1 MRYTIRFYDQKKPKQ
16 WEFSLSGF
24 PEGDSLYDI
33 IRAVCNEQ
41 IAYVSYETDT
51 EYKYKQPIYATTIGC
66 LYGLKDCIGLD
77 FQLEPTNEFL
87 NIRLDINSNGLHIG
101 HARFKNRS
109 TEEKEYVK
117 FIELYTRVEREDTMS
132 VEGRKPEKSIQMI

>member
-33 IRAVCNEQ
+33 IRAVANEH

-51 EYKYKQPIYATTIGC
+51 EYKYKQPVYATTFEGS
-66 LYGLKDCIGLD
+66 KDSIWIRFEFEQD
-77 FQLEPTNEFL
+77 NEFL
-87 NIRLDINSNGLHIG
+87 NIRLDIKSNGLHVG

-109 TEEKEYVK
+109 TGEKEYVK
-117 FIELYTRVEREDTMS
+117 FIELYTSVEREDTMS
-132 VEGRKPEKSIQMI
+132 VQGRKPEKSIQMI

>member
-33 IRAVCNEQ
+33 IRTVANER

-51 EYKYKQPIYATTIGC
+51 EYKYKQPVYATSFCPINS
-66 LYGLKDCIGLD
+66 KDSMALVIEFESD
-77 FQLEPTNEFL
+77 NEFL
-87 NIRLDINSNGLHIG
+87 DIRLDIKSDGLHIG
-101 HARFKNRS
+101 RAKFENRS
-109 TEEKEYVK
+109 TGEKEYVK

-132 VEGRKPEKSIQMI
+132 VQGRKPEKSIQMI